1 MSRRLHG
8 QHHDDHLKHQK
19 IVRDPDVIVADGT
32 DMIGARGIDPTPARN
47 TAVTAARARLTSK
60 TGGPISRAHDD

>member
-1 MSRRLHG
+1 MM
-8 QHHDDHLKHQK
+8 Q
-19 IVRDPDVIVADGT
+19 DPDVIVADGT

-60 TGGPISRAHDD
+60 TGGPISRAYDD